1 MDGTLSQ
8 NKHLIHLVKEMNNYI
23 GPKSDPEGKGHKMIC
38 IDGNIYGLT
47 RELDEY
53 VDYWI
58 IQSYG
63 SSNPGFDGYGVD
75 PKKIICTENFEKYAT
90 NGGQLL
96 KQAAA
101 MPREGYKGGV
111 GAYRFD
117 NDYDN
122 TPNYKWMRQAI
133 QINQRV
139 FNEWKAKQNE
149 AENKPQK

>member
-1 MDGTLSQ
+1 MCDSLYANEWDGYDVDWEIGSGVFDMDGTLSQ

-47 RELDEY
+47 HELDEY

-75 PKKIICTENFEKYAT
+75 PKK
-90 NGGQLL
+90 
-96 KQAAA
+96 
-101 MPREGYKGGV
+101 
-111 GAYRFD
+111 
-117 NDYDN
+117 
-122 TPNYKWMRQAI
+122 
-133 QINQRV
+133 
-139 FNEWKAKQNE
+139 
-149 AENKPQK
+149 